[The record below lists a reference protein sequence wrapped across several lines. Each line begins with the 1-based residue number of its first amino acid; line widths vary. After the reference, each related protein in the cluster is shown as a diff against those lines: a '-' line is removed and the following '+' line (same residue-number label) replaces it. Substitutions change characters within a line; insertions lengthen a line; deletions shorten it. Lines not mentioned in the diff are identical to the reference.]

1 MKAIDVLK
9 KYWGYT
15 KFRLNQEK
23 IIKEVSFKRDTL
35 ALLPTGGGKS
45 ICYQVP
51 TLMNDGVC
59 IVISPLI
66 SLMKDQVQFL
76 KSKGIKS
83 VSITS
88 GMHYNQID
96 TALTNCI
103 YGGIKF
109 LYLSP
114 EKLQNE
120 LVKARLLEMNIN
132 LIAVDE
138 AHCISEWGHNFRP
151 YYRNISEIKEII
163 PDAPI
168 LALTATATKNVII
181 DIQKNLGF
189 KKNNLVKSSF
199 FRSNISYVV
208 DNTNNKK
215 NRLLELVEKIKSSVI
230 IYVDTRSS
238 AEEVNELL
246 TAKNYSS
253 NYYHAGISED
263 SRSEI
268 QDKWFS
274 NQIRIIVA
282 TNAFGMGIDKPD
294 VKLVVHMQSPES
306 LESYYQQAGRAGR
319 DGEKAYAFLLANNF
333 DIIKQEKY
341 LDFRYPKIDKI
352 REVYQKIANFLQ
364 IAENEFPE
372 DQISFN
378 IDTFC
383 NRYSYK
389 KQIVINILNYL
400 EKEEYLKLDIS
411 KRSFT
416 KIKIIIDNSKLYK
429 FQIANRF
436 YEKFIKLMLRSY
448 PNIFNS
454 HVLLIEEEISKKLH
468 INHTEIHKILKKLE
482 QLEIIEYKASHN
494 ESQITY
500 LRERKDINQLF
511 LDEYTLSKR
520 KLYEKQKLSK
530 ISSYISQKKLCRSI
544 VLLNYF
550 GEEDSRKCYNCDV
563 CINEKRSEIKDKNF
577 SIIIDNL
584 SKLLKNTEM
593 TFSDICKSFPKN
605 EEQELTDVIKYLFDN
620 DKIGKYGNKYHLK

>member
-1 MKAIDVLK
+1 MKAIDVLI
-9 KYWGYT
+9 KYWGHT

-23 IIKEVSFKRDTL
+23 IIKEVSLKRDTL

-51 TLMNDGVC
+51 TLMNEGVC

-120 LVKARLLEMNIN
+120 LVKARLLEMNIS

-151 YYRNISEIKEII
+151 YYRNISAIKEII
-163 PDAPI
+163 PNAPI

-181 DIQKNLGF
+181 DIQNNLGF
-189 KKNNLVKSSF
+189 KNYNLIKSSF

-208 DNTNNKK
+208 DNTNNKQ

-230 IYVDTRSS
+230 IYVDTRRS

-246 TAKNYSS
+246 TSKNYSS
-253 NYYHAGISED
+253 SYYHAGISED

-319 DGEKAYAFLLANNF
+319 NGEKAYAFLLANNV
-333 DIIKQEKY
+333 DIKKQEKY
-341 LDFRYPKIDKI
+341 LDFRYPNIDKI

-364 IAENEFPE
+364 IAENELPE

-378 IDTFC
+378 IDAFC

-389 KQIVINILNYL
+389 KQIIINILNYL
-400 EKEEYLKLDIS
+400 EKEEYLKLDLS
-411 KRSFT
+411 NRSFT

-436 YEKFIKLMLRSY
+436 YDKFIKLMLRSY
-448 PNIFNS
+448 PNIFNTY
-454 HVLLIEEEISKKLH
+454 VLLIEEEISKKLN
-468 INHTEIHKILKKLE
+468 INHEEIHKILKKLE

-500 LRERKDINQLF
+500 LRERKDVNQLF
-511 LDEYTLSKR
+511 LDERTLNKR
-520 KLYEKQKLSK
+520 RLYDKQKLTK
-530 ISSYISQKKLCRSI
+530 ISSYICQKKLCRSI

-550 GEEDSRKCYNCDV
+550 GEEDSKKCYNCDV
-563 CINEKRSEIKDKNF
+563 CINEKRSKIKDKNF
-577 SIIIDNL
+577 SIITNHL

-593 TFSDICKSFPKN
+593 TFSDICRSFPKN